1 MAKRK
6 RKKKKNRAFKKK
18 KFANHTS
25 TIAKVVGICIDYDQ
39 KKWSE
44 NKNAISRPNRV
55 IWMKQY

>member
-6 RKKKKNRAFKKK
+6 RKKKKSSAFKILN
-18 KFANHTS
+18 FAYQTS
-25 TIAKVVGICIDYDQ
+25 MVAKVVGICIDYDQ

-44 NKNAISRPNRV
+44 NKNAISRPNRA